1 MNFSFITY
9 LQENQYSKKSIESTI
24 YVVDTY
30 LKWLSK
36 QGIEEAETSKKDVLA
51 YMQHLRN
58 KNLKSITISDYVLRI
73 KVYYN
78 FLQQEQLIAN
88 NPTTGIKIQG
98 TKRKQLYSILEPHI
112 LHELYNQY
120 PSETAAQQRNKVIIG
135 LLVYQGIRTTELR
148 ELEIQDIKIR
158 EGKVQVPGT
167 KKSETRELK
176 LQSHQIL
183 EVYDWLLQVKKGE
196 KEEKLFNNLNIKN
209 TLYKIMSQL
218 RKQNSKVKN
227 AQQLRASIIV
237 KWLKQYNLRKVQVMA
252 GHKYVSST
260 ENYLQNDIESLQE
273 KIEQYHPF

>member
-1 MNFSFITY
+1 MNFKFIVY

-148 ELEIQDIKIR
+148 ELEIRDIKIR

-183 EVYDWLLQVKKGE
+183 EMYDWLLQVRKGE
-196 KEEKLFNNLNIKN
+196 KEDKLFVGINLKN
-209 TLYKIMSQL
+209 TLYKVMNHL
-218 RKQNSKVKN
+218 RKQNSKVNN
-227 AQQLRASIIV
+227 AQQLRASVIV
-237 KWLKQYNLRKVQVMA
+237 KWLKQYNLRKAQVMA

-260 ENYLQNDIESLQE
+260 ESYLQNDIESLQE
-273 KIEQYHPF
+273 KINQYHPF